1 MARGNRGGSIAWG
14 SIFGALLIIAV
25 LSIFIFLFW
34 YKATNT
40 QQLNKDGCPKDT
52 SLIPTS
58 YIALIDTTTKFNNSQ
73 VLALENLG
81 ENLLEQAPKYAE
93 IKIYMMTGRA
103 ISKSDLVSTVCNPGD
118 PKEINRWTQ
127 SQREVRNNFNINYK
141 GKLKKALDKIKASS
155 GAENS
160 FILNSIQNL
169 ALIEKLNFDKEK
181 KLYIVSDFIENDGDL
196 FNFYKKV
203 PDYNGL
209 NKSGI
214 LTTKL
219 ASLGNSSIQTNVYM
233 MLLPNAP
240 QIQNGSNFKNF
251 WRSYFIDSGAALN
264 NLDGKGYCVF
274 TSCNLN

>member
-1 MARGNRGGSIAWG
+1 MARRNRGGSITWG
-14 SIFGALLIIAV
+14 SIFGTLLIIAV

-40 QQLNKDGCPKDT
+40 QQLNKDGCPTDT

-58 YIALIDTTTKFNNSQ
+58 YIALIDTTTKLNNAQ

-81 ENLLEQAPKYAE
+81 ENLLEKAPKYAE

-103 ISKSDLVSTVCNPGD
+103 ISKKDLVSTVCNPGD

-181 KLYIVSDFIENDGDL
+181 KLYIVSDFMENDGDL

-209 NKSGI
+209 NKSGV

-233 MLLPNAP
+233 MLLPNVP
-240 QIQNGSNFKNF
+240 QIQNGNNFKNF